1 LQRKPFKHTGTR
13 SQAPRLTSRQRT
25 AKDAAVLDFRST
37 VKFMAAFGAGV
48 VVAGLFLSRPV
59 ERPPEVQSEAV
70 QPQAVQ
76 PQAPPAAP
84 TAAPSVIAPATP
96 DNAQVLSPRS
106 VRTIPIEK
114 PVGSDTATTGG
125 PAGEPARPAAQP
137 SAPDARAARDS
148 PLAAPAAAAQAAA
161 CDREACRRAY
171 RSFDSA
177 TCTYQPHRR
186 APRRLC
192 EK

>member
-13 SQAPRLTSRQRT
+13 SQALPLTSRQRT
-25 AKDAAVLDFRST
+25 AKEAEVLDFRST

-48 VVAGLFLSRPV
+48 VVAGFFLSRPV
-59 ERPPEVQSEAV
+59 ERPPEVQ
-70 QPQAVQ
+70 PQAVQ
-76 PQAPPAAP
+76 PQVPPAAP
-84 TAAPSVIAPATP
+84 TVAPLAPAVTAPATP
-96 DNAQVLSPRS
+96 DNATVLSPRS

-114 PVGSDTATTGG
+114 PAGSDTATTGG